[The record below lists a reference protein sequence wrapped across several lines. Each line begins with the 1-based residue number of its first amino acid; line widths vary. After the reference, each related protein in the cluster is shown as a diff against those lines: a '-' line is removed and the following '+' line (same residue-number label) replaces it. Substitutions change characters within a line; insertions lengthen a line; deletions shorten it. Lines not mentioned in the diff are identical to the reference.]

1 MNARIGKVWLGFW
14 LVIALVSLGFSFALS
29 RTPGQVILVGTVGL
43 VLAVLVFVSGLSE
56 LLRWLT
62 QSEGGPRSIDTP
74 LVLLLVAAFISFCFA
89 VLLWFFVNKEYGTFA
104 GLWVPSILSLA
115 ATIQATRR
123 ATSGP

>member
-89 VLLWFFVNKEYGTFA
+89 VLLWFFVNKEYGTFVE
-104 GLWVPSILSLA
+104 LWVPSILSLA

-123 ATSGP
+123 APSRP